1 MLFVFS
7 LPWNATEKDLFGH
20 FRGAGV
26 VFDVF
31 VLRNKVTGSSRGFA
45 FVCYKIEWDEKRAI
59 SFLNGRLIGGKKIFV
74 HMAKNDKRKLG
85 KAMINSSRKFSR
97 RGIVPVPLPSM
108 NLIGSKH
115 FQAMKDE
122 VRVVKEGS
130 MHVAKVPA
138 SLSSTLKQ
146 EVSDSLLE

>member
-1 MLFVFS
+1 MV
-7 LPWNATEKDLFGH
+7 
-20 FRGAGV
+20 
-26 VFDVF
+26 
-31 VLRNKVTGSSRGFA
+31 
-45 FVCYKIEWDEKRAI
+45 
-59 SFLNGRLIGGKKIFV
+59 
-74 HMAKNDKRKLG
+74 KNDKRRLG

-122 VRVVKEGS
+122 VRVVEGS